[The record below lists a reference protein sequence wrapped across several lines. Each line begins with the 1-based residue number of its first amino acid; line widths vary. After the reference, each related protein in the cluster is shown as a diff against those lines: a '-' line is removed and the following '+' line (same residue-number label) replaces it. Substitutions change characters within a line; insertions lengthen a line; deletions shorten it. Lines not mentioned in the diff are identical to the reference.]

1 MKGDSPF
8 RPGSPVPVEL
18 FVGRQE
24 QIEEILRYVRATTS
38 GKQENVFLTGER
50 GIGKSSLAAYL
61 RQLVAS
67 RENVLGV
74 HVFLG
79 HVETLDEFVRC
90 IFEAILKEAKAHRWY
105 ERVSG
110 FFGKYV
116 TQIDLFGI
124 SVRFDPPKEDL
135 TELVRSFPEALWN
148 VSEKIRD
155 ERKGIFIVLDDIN
168 GLARR
173 PDFANWYKSF
183 VDYAATHYKSYPVLV
198 MPTGIPA
205 IRDALSSHQP
215 SLMRVFRVVDIAK
228 LSDAEVRDFFQRA
241 FEKVNM
247 TVEPDALASLVR
259 YSSGLPIFMHEIGDA
274 VFWVTKDNTVTP
286 EDAAMGIIN
295 AAESIGRKYLDPRV
309 YRAIRSTRYISIL
322 RKLGEQQPIRRDFT
336 KRDLE
341 AALTSDEKK
350 VLHNFLQKMRALQV
364 IEQDP
369 EAGRGSYRFTNEM
382 YPVYIYMESM
392 RSRGRKR

>member
-8 RPGSPVPVEL
+8 RPGSPVPIEL

-24 QIEEILRYVRATTS
+24 QIEEILRYVSATLS

-50 GIGKSSLAAYL
+50 GIGKSSLAAFL
-61 RQLVAS
+61 RQIVAN

-79 HVETLDEFVRC
+79 HVETLEEFVRC
-90 IFEAILKEAKAHRWY
+90 IFEAILKEARTQRWY
-105 ERVSG
+105 ERVAG

-116 TQIDLFGI
+116 REIDLFGV
-124 SVRFDPPKEDL
+124 SVSFAPPQDDL
-135 TELVRSFPEALWN
+135 KELVRGFPEALWN
-148 VSEKIRD
+148 ISERMQG
-155 ERKGIFIVLDDIN
+155 ERKGVFIVLDDIN
-168 GLARR
+168 GLAKK

-183 VDYAATHYKSYPVLV
+183 VDYAATHYPKYPVLV

-215 SLMRVFRVVDIAK
+215 SLMRVFRVVDIPK
-228 LSDAEVRDFFQRA
+228 LSDEEVEGFFQKA
-241 FEKVNM
+241 FAKVNM
-247 TVEPDALASLVR
+247 TVEPDALKLLVR
-259 YSSGLPIFMHEIGDA
+259 YSSGLPIFMHEVGDA
-274 VFWVTKDNTVTP
+274 VFWVTKDNTVTL
-286 EDAAMGIIN
+286 EDADKGIRN

-309 YRAIRSTRYISIL
+309 YRAIRSPRYFSIL
-322 RKLGEQQPIRRDFT
+322 RKLGGQQPIRSVFT
-336 KRDLE
+336 KRELE
-341 AALTSDEKK
+341 AALTADERK
-350 VLHNFLQKMRALQV
+350 VLSNFLQKMRGLQV

-369 EAGRGSYRFTNEM
+369 EAGRGCYRFTNEM

-392 RSRGRKR
+392 RSRGGRR

>member
-24 QIEEILRYVRATTS
+24 QIEEILRYVRATVS

-67 RENVLGV
+67 KENVLGV

-79 HVETLDEFVRC
+79 HVETLEEFVRC
-90 IFEAILKEAKAHRWY
+90 VFEAILKEARTQRWY
-105 ERVSG
+105 DRIAG

-116 TQIDLFGI
+116 REIDLFGV
-124 SVRFDPPKEDL
+124 SVSFAPPQDDL
-135 TELVRSFPEALWN
+135 KELVRGFPEALWN
-148 VSEKIRD
+148 ISERVHE
-155 ERKGIFIVLDDIN
+155 ERKGLFIVLDDIN
-168 GLARR
+168 GLAKR

-183 VDYAATHYKSYPVLV
+183 VDYAATHYKHYPVLI

-247 TVEPDALASLVR
+247 TVEPDALSSLVR

-274 VFWVTKDNTVTP
+274 VFWVTKDNTITP
-286 EDAAMGIIN
+286 ADAATGIVN

-309 YRAIRSTRYISIL
+309 YRAIRSPRYISIL
-322 RKLGEQQPIRRDFT
+322 RKLGEQQPIRRVFT

-369 EAGRGSYRFTNEM
+369 EAGRGCYRFTNEM

-392 RSRGRKR
+392 RSRDRRR